1 MSLPRWC
8 PCGAAAD
15 DHGTCPDCDG
25 ARFEASRR
33 TLAAGGSRAE
43 ELEALGRA
51 EDERGWPRP
60 EESLRAALGE
70 RLASGGLDVPRG
82 FDG

>member
-1 MSLPRWC
+1 MVHYAGHVRIVRGRTVTTINHPTR
-8 PCGAAAD
+8 G
-15 DHGTCPDCDG
+15 GTP
-25 ARFEASRR
+25 
-33 TLAAGGSRAE
+33 AGGSRAE
-43 ELEALGRA
+43 ELEAIGRA

-82 FDG
+82 FE